1 MTGKTVTEK
10 RIDIELKKLDPKLC
24 DLYDS
29 YFGNTNADE
38 TVWCE
43 LVQAEQ
49 VLAERLAP
57 RPLGIMEI
65 RRACSSYTVHFRKAC
80 SSGRQRAGSI
90 TKNGGSK
97 TG

>member
-10 RIDIELKKLDPKLC
+10 RIDIELRKLDPKLC

-29 YFGNTNADE
+29 YFGNANADDE
-38 TVWCE
+38 VWRE
-43 LVQAEQ
+43 LMQAEQ

-57 RPLGIMEI
+57 RPLGVMEI
-65 RRACSSYTVHFRKAC
+65 RRATSSYTEHFRKAC
-80 SSGRQRAGSI
+80 SAGRQRAGI
-90 TKNGGSK
+90 TTQNGGAK

>member
-10 RIDIELKKLDPKLC
+10 RIDIELKRLDPKLC
-24 DLYDS
+24 DFYDS

-38 TVWCE
+38 EVWHE

-57 RPLGIMEI
+57 RPLGVMEI
-65 RRACSSYTVHFRKAC
+65 RRAISSYTVHFRKAC
-80 SSGRQRAGSI
+80 SAGRQRAGI
-90 TKNGGSK
+90 ATQDGRTK